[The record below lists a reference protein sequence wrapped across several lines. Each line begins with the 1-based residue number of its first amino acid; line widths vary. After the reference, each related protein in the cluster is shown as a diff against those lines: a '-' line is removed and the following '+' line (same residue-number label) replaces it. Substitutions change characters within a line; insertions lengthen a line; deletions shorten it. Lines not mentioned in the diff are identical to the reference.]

1 MAVEQVQAVKI
12 ESLYTNAAR
21 HGLIVGAMAVMLS
34 AIAYATSL
42 SFLGSIKYVVCAFAL
57 YIGYVIYAGISY
69 RNRIGRYISY
79 RKAYVHGFI
88 VLATAGIVNV
98 VFGFVLYDI
107 IDPDLA
113 TKLPVE
119 IIANT
124 EDLMRSMNAPEST
137 IDETI
142 SDMKRDLP
150 GEFTVTGR
158 IKNFFT
164 LLIYDAVILLITS
177 LIVRKNEPVGM

>member
-1 MAVEQVQAVKI
+1 MEQVQEVKT
-12 ESLYTNAAR
+12 ESLYANAIK
-21 HGLIVGAMAVMLS
+21 HGLIAGALAVILS
-34 AIAYATSL
+34 VVAYATSL
-42 SFLGSIKYVVCAFAL
+42 SFLGSIKYVLCAFAL

-69 RNRIGRYISY
+69 RNNIGRYISY
-79 RKAYVHGFI
+79 GKAYVHGFV
-88 VLATAGIVNV
+88 VLATAGLVNLA
-98 VFGFVLYDI
+98 FGFLLYDV
-107 IDPDLA
+107 IDPELA

-124 EDLMRSMNAPEST
+124 EDLMRGMGAPEST
-137 IDETI
+137 IDKTI

-164 LLIYDAVILLITS
+164 LLIYDAVIVLITS
-177 LIVRKNEPVGM
+177 LIVRKNEPVEI